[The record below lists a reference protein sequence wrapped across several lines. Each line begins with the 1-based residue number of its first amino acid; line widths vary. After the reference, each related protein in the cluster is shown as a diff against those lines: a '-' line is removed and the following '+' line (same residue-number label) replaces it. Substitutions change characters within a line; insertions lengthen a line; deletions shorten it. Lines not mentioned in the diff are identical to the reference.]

1 MYNWQHKNWP
11 NFKYDLKGLED
22 QLINIQ
28 SSVSLVTGAVS
39 ALPEKMQTEALVQI
53 LVAEALKTSEI
64 EGEHYSRID
73 VMSSIKK
80 KLGLAVDKSPANKN
94 VIGLGEM
101 LLDIR
106 NTYGEPLSENK
117 LSEWHKLLMHNH
129 KRINAGAYRRG
140 EEPMLI
146 ISGSASDPIIH
157 FEGPPSSRV
166 PEEMFRFIEWF
177 NKDRSKEKDWRL
189 NSPPVKAAIAHVY
202 FESIHPF
209 EDGNGRVGRAIAEKA
224 LSQGYGRP
232 ILMSISKT
240 IEKYRKEYYK
250 ELKEAQRNLDITKW
264 VAWFVNIVSIAQ
276 EETDMLVG
284 FTVKKMRF
292 FDLYN
297 SQLNKRQTKVIG
309 KMLEEGPDDFEGG
322 INAKKYM
329 SIARCSKAT
338 ATRDL
343 QDLRET
349 GIIHP
354 IGGGGR
360 STSYAINM

>member
-11 NFKYDLKGLED
+11 NFKFNLDGLED
-22 QLINIQ
+22 LLIDIQ
-28 SSVSLVTGAVS
+28 SNVSLVTGAVS
-39 ALPEKMQTEALVQI
+39 ALPEKMQTEALVQTI
-53 LVAEALKTSEI
+53 VAEALKTSEI

-80 KLGLAVDKSPANKN
+80 NLGLVVDKSTANKN

-101 LLDIR
+101 LLDVR
-106 NTYGEPLSENK
+106 NTYSELLSEKK
-117 LSEWHKLLMHNH
+117 LSEWHTLLMHTH
-129 KRINAGAYRRG
+129 KKISAGVYRKG

-146 ISGSASDPIIH
+146 ISGSASDPSIH
-157 FEGPPSSRV
+157 FEGPPSSHV
-166 PEEMFRFIEWF
+166 PEEMSRFIEWF
-177 NKDRSKEKDWRL
+177 NLDRSNEKDWRL
-189 NSPPVKAAIAHVY
+189 NSPPVKAAIAHLY

-232 ILMSISKT
+232 ILMSLSKT
-240 IEKYRKEYYK
+240 IEKYRKEYYN
-250 ELKEAQRNLDITKW
+250 ELKEAQRKLDITKW
-264 VAWFVNIVSIAQ
+264 VAWFVNIISIAQ
-276 EETDMLVG
+276 AETDKLVG
-284 FTVKKMRF
+284 FTIKKMRF

-297 SQLNKRQTKVIG
+297 SQINERQAKVIG
-309 KMLEEGPDDFEGG
+309 RMLEEGPDDFVGG

-329 SIARCSKAT
+329 SITGCSKAT

-349 GIIHP
+349 GVIHP
-354 IGGGGR
+354 IGGSGR
-360 STSYAINM
+360 STSYSLNM